1 MDEKRATVTTSTQT
15 APSLIQQL
23 KTKGIHIAEVPLY
36 GRFHWPK
43 HGEDVE
49 QLIRF
54 CDITP
59 TFQFPDVSKMAL
71 SSRLHTGGN
80 YITNGKLHH
89 IALRAVLLEQ
99 SQWYKTFKVVQSS
112 HLASSNTSIF
122 CFGPERCVPPTITR
136 MLGSQLTQ
144 ISDLDLMTSSL
155 PGLHFNPSQANHLA
169 DLPDERI
176 AVVGMACQVSGAED
190 LEEFWKILR
199 AGQSQHQEV
208 PADRFG
214 MGTLWRE
221 YDPNRRWYGNFIQDY
236 DAFDH
241 KFFKKSPR
249 EMVSTDPQQRLALQT
264 AYQAVEQSG
273 YFGTQKFNKHIGCFM
288 GVGGV
293 DYESNV
299 ACYPATAYSATGNLK
314 SFLAGKIS
322 HYFGWTGP
330 SLTLDTAC
338 SSSSVGIHQ
347 ACRAIISGECTAAL
361 AGGVG
366 IMTNPDWYYNLDGAS
381 FLSPTGQCKPFDIK
395 GDGYCRGEGVGAVF
409 LKKLSSAIADGDQV
423 LGVIAST
430 RVYQNHNSTAITVP
444 NAASLSELFQDV
456 VRQAR
461 LEPEDV
467 TVVEA
472 HGTGTPVGDPA
483 EYDGIRRVFGGS
495 IRSDTVS
502 LSSVKG
508 LIGHTECASG
518 VVALVKTLLM
528 ILRGSIPPQAS
539 FTTINPS
546 INTIPEDKLEIPTR
560 LKPWNVDFR
569 AALVNN
575 YGASGSNASMVVT
588 EAPRTVPQDS
598 SRSQTAK
605 SFPFWFCGLD
615 ELSLRNYTA
624 KLRRL
629 FRDQA
634 TSAKEI
640 SVGNLSFQVSRQS
653 NRSLPQALIFDVSS
667 FTKLEEKLA
676 MFEKGDKSV
685 AAVHIPPT
693 RPVILCFGGQIS
705 THVGLDR
712 EVYESAAIL
721 RSYLD
726 QCDAMCLSLGLESIY
741 PDIFQ
746 RSPIQDIVSLQ
757 LVLFAL
763 QYSCAK
769 AWLDSGIKAAAV
781 VGHSFGELTALCV
794 SNVLS
799 LKDTIRLVSG
809 RASLISNKWGV
820 EKGSMMAVEADFA
833 YLEAL
838 LTRSKKAFGS
848 EADIAIACYNGPT
861 TFTLAGSVEAI
872 QLTESTVK
880 TDPEFTGVKLKKL
893 NVTNAFHS
901 PLVDPLVPDL
911 ERLGQSLV
919 FNEPDIQF
927 ERATEQKYTKKLN
940 AQYVSDHMR
949 KPAFFNHAVQRLTKE
964 YPNAIWLEAGSNS
977 TVTSIVSRAL
987 GSSSS
992 SFFQSVN
999 ITSDDS
1005 FQFLVDTTVKLW
1017 RQGLNVSFWAH
1028 HPVQVSDYTPVVL
1041 PPYQFEK
1048 FKHWLDLKIPPN
1060 LDAPVLEQLQTVQ
1073 LPKTLTTLVEYQDEA
1088 KRSARFQVN
1097 TTTDKYNHLIS
1108 GHIMAGA
1115 AIVCPGMF
1123 QLEIAIDALTS
1134 LQPDFQNLSFQPQL
1148 QGMEHYQPL
1157 PLDLSKLVWVD
1168 AEASDTEGL
1177 VWNWK
1182 LIATEIDGTKSI
1194 HHTSG
1199 KIAFRPASDPQI
1211 GADFEKLARFTG
1223 RKRCLRLLETSDAD
1237 VLQGR
1242 NIYRAF
1248 AEVIDYKEV
1257 YRHVTKIAGKD
1268 MESAGRVVK
1277 THDKASWLDSVLTD
1291 CFCQVAGI
1299 FVNLMTDNSDL
1310 SESGIFICNG
1320 IDQWTRSPKMGS
1332 VVSLPDVW
1340 EVFAL
1345 HHRASDKK
1353 TVSDVFVFDPRDG
1366 SLVEAI
1372 LGISYQRV
1380 TLGSIRKVLSTPA
1393 PFRPPLSASAAKPA
1407 YARTQAPTSLPAPA
1421 VTSANGKTPKG
1432 KKQRGTKGKPKVIGL
1447 DVASKTREIICN
1459 LSGLDPDEVK
1469 NNSDLI
1475 ELGIDSLM
1483 SMELVREVDSAFQR
1497 TLENEQLMA
1506 LSDFE
1511 SLVECIRSTLDIDSQ
1526 EARDAAMAED
1536 SSEEEKEEHST
1547 ANGMFSL
1554 ASGMNGAPNHV
1565 SSPVEDFSL
1574 SASTVLD
1581 AFRKAKDATDDF
1593 IVKGDLGSYCS
1604 DFLPRSTELCIV
1616 YILNAFEELGCPI
1629 RSATPGQKLER
1640 IPYLPKHQQLMDLIY
1655 ELLRKEAR
1663 LIDIDGSEMTR
1674 TALPIPRK
1682 PAEILLEELL
1692 RDQHIHAAE
1701 NKLTSLTGAKFAD
1714 CVTGKVDGLQLIFG
1728 TPEGREYAS
1737 DVYAKSPINAIWIQQ
1752 AEMFIENLVDRL
1764 PKNRGPLR
1772 ILEMGAG
1779 TGGTTSK
1786 MVPLLARLGIPVEYT
1801 MTDLSSS
1808 LITAGRK
1815 RFKHYPF
1822 MRFKVVNIE
1831 SEPEPQLLHSQ
1842 HIVLATNCVHAT
1854 RNLAVSTTNIHKIL
1868 RPDGFLLLLEM
1879 TEQVPWVDFIFG
1891 LLEGWWLFEDGR
1903 RHALSPATYWEKVL
1917 SSVGYGHVDWTE
1929 GNRPEANI
1937 QRLII
1942 ALASGPRY
1950 DRVPKSLSPA
1960 AQTALTD
1967 TIGRQTIIDAYVD
1980 KYTKDFHAPPDLTPP
1995 RDPHS
2000 AEKCVLVTGAT
2011 GSLGSHIVACLSQLS
2026 DVHTVVCLN
2035 RLSTT
2040 EATARQRKSLES
2052 KRIFLDAPSLSK
2064 LRVLETD
2071 TSKPMLGLPADTY
2084 DALVNTVTH
2093 LVHNAWPMSITRPIR
2108 AYESQ
2113 FKVMQG
2119 LINLGREATARR
2131 PAPFRFGFQFIS
2143 SIGVVGYWPSS
2154 SSKTLAPEK
2163 SMAAA
2168 SVLPVGYADAKLVCE
2183 QMLYK
2188 TMRRHPERFRPMAVR
2203 IGQIAGSTSTGY
2215 WNSSEFLA
2223 FLIKSSQSL
2232 KALPDLGGT
2241 LSWYPV
2247 DDVSATLR
2255 DLLMSDTTPY
2265 PIYHVENPSRQ
2276 PWKDMIVTLADAL
2289 DVHRDGIIPFE
2300 EWADRVRRF
2309 PGSTTENPAGQLG
2322 DFYRDHFV
2330 RMSCGGLILDTAKT
2344 REHSVTLRKGEILSS
2359 ALVMKFL
2366 SAWKA
2371 SGFLKS

>member
-1 MDEKRATVTTSTQT
+1 MDEKRATVTTSKQT

-23 KTKGIHIAEVPLY
+23 KAKGIHVAEVPLY

-54 CDITP
+54 CDFTP

-71 SSRLHTGGN
+71 SSRLHTGGS
-80 YITNGKLHH
+80 YITKGKLHH

-99 SQWYKTFKVVQSS
+99 SQWHKTFKVMQSS
-112 HLASSNTSIF
+112 HLASSNTSII

-136 MLGSQLTQ
+136 TLGSQLTQ
-144 ISDLDLMTSSL
+144 VSDLDLTTSPL
-155 PGLHFNPSQANHLA
+155 PGRQFNASQATHLA
-169 DLPDERI
+169 DLPDESI
-176 AVVGMACQVSGAED
+176 AVIGMACQVSGAED
-190 LEEFWKILR
+190 LEDFWKILR

-208 PADRFG
+208 PTDRFG
-214 MGTLWRE
+214 METPWRE
-221 YDPNRRWYGNFIQDY
+221 YDPKRKWYGNFIHDY

-249 EMVSTDPQQRLALQT
+249 EMISTDPQQRLALQT

-273 YFGTQKFNKHIGCFM
+273 YFGTQKFDKHIGCFM
-288 GVGGV
+288 GVGCV

-347 ACRAIISGECTAAL
+347 ACRAIIGGECTAAL

-409 LKKLSSAIADGDQV
+409 LKKLSSAVADGDQV

-444 NAASLSELFQDV
+444 NAASLSKLFQDV

-461 LEPEDV
+461 LEPENV

-483 EYDGIRRVFGGS
+483 EYDSIRRVFGGS

-518 VVALVKTLLM
+518 VIALVKTLLM

-539 FTTINPS
+539 FTSINPS
-546 INTIPEDKLEIPTR
+546 INATPEDKIEIPTR
-560 LKPWNVDFR
+560 LKPWDVEFR

-575 YGASGSNASMVVT
+575 YGASGSNASVVVT
-588 EAPRTVPQDS
+588 EAPKIVPQDS
-598 SRSQTAK
+598 SRSLTGK

-615 ELSLRNYTA
+615 ELSLRNYVA
-624 KLRRL
+624 KFRKFL
-629 FRDQA
+629 RDQGA
-634 TSAKEI
+634 SAKEL

-653 NRSLPQALIFDVSS
+653 NRSLPQALIFDASS
-667 FTKLEEKLA
+667 VTKLEQKLEV
-676 MFEKGDKSV
+676 FEKGDKSV
-685 AAVHIPPT
+685 AAVHILST
-693 RPVILCFGGQIS
+693 RPVILCFGGQVS
-705 THVGLDR
+705 THVGLDK
-712 EVYESAAIL
+712 EVYDSAAIL

-726 QCDAMCLSLGLESIY
+726 QCDAMCLSLGLKSIY
-741 PDIFQ
+741 PGIFE
-746 RSPIQDIVSLQ
+746 RSPIQDTVDLQ
-757 LVLFAL
+757 IMLFAT

-769 AWLDSGIKAAAV
+769 AWLDSGIEAAAV

-820 EKGSMMAVEADFA
+820 EKGSMMAVEADSA
-833 YLEAL
+833 DLEAL
-838 LTRSKKAFGS
+838 LTRSKKTFGS
-848 EADIAIACYNGPT
+848 EADVAIACYNSPT
-861 TFTLAGSVEAI
+861 NFTLAGSVEAI
-872 QLTESTVK
+872 QLIEDTVK
-880 TDPEFTGVKLKKL
+880 IDPEFTGVKLKKL

-911 ERLGQSLV
+911 ERLGQSLA
-919 FNEPDIQF
+919 FGEPDIRF
-927 ERATEQKYTKKLN
+927 ERATEQKCIEKLN
-940 AQYVSDHMR
+940 AQFVPDHMR
-949 KPAFFNHAVQRLTKE
+949 KPVFFSHAVQRLTKE

-977 TVTSIVSRAL
+977 TVTSMVSRAL

-992 SFFQSVN
+992 SFFQPVN

-1017 RQGLNVSFWAH
+1017 RQGLNVSFWTH
-1028 HPVQVSDYTPVVL
+1028 HPVQLSDYTPLVL

-1048 FKHWLDLKIPPN
+1048 SKHWLDLKISPK
-1060 LDAPVLEQLQTVQ
+1060 LDAPVCDQLPAIQ
-1073 LPKTLTTLVEYQDEA
+1073 LPKTLTTLVEYQDGA
-1088 KRSARFQVN
+1088 SCSARFQVN
-1097 TTTDKYNHLIS
+1097 TTTDKYIHLMS

-1134 LQPDFQNLSFQPQL
+1134 LRPDFQNLNFQPQL

-1157 PLDLSKLVWVD
+1157 PLDSSKLVWVD
-1168 AEASDTEGL
+1168 AEASDAEGL

-1182 LIATEIDGTKSI
+1182 LIATEIDGTRSI

-1199 KIAFRPASDPQI
+1199 KIAFRSARDPQI
-1211 GADFEKLARFTG
+1211 EAEFEKFARFTG
-1223 RKRCLRLLETSDAD
+1223 RKRCRLLETSDAD

-1248 AEVIDYKEV
+1248 AEVIDYKEI

-1277 THDKASWLDSVLTD
+1277 IHDKGVWLDSVLTD

-1310 SESGIFICNG
+1310 SVSGIFICNG
-1320 IDQWTRSPKMGS
+1320 IDEWIRSPRMGS
-1332 VVSLPDVW
+1332 TASLPDVW

-1345 HHRASDKK
+1345 HHRASDNKI
-1353 TVSDVFVFDPRDG
+1353 VSDVFVFDPRDN
-1366 SLVEAI
+1366 SLVEVI

-1380 TLGSIRKVLSTPA
+1380 TLGTIRKVLSTPA
-1393 PFRPPLSASAAKPA
+1393 PSGLPLSASAAKPA
-1407 YARTQAPTSLPAPA
+1407 FARTQAPTPLPAPA
-1421 VTSANGKTPKG
+1421 VTSVNGKTPKG
-1432 KKQRGTKGKPKVIGL
+1432 KKQKGTKGKPKQTGP
-1447 DVASKTREIICN
+1447 DVTGKTREIICN
-1459 LSGLDPDEVK
+1459 LSGLEPDEVK
-1469 NNSDLI
+1469 SNSDLI

-1497 TLENEQLMA
+1497 TLETEQLMA
-1506 LSDFE
+1506 LTDFE
-1511 SLVECIRSTLDIDSQ
+1511 SLVECIRSTLDLECQ
-1526 EARDAAMAED
+1526 EARDAATPED
-1536 SSEEEKEEHST
+1536 SSEEEKEENST
-1547 ANGMFSL
+1547 ANGVFSL
-1554 ASGMNGAPNHV
+1554 ANGVNGVPNHV
-1565 SSPVEDFSL
+1565 SSHLEDFSL

-1604 DFLPRSTELCIV
+1604 DFLPRSTELCVV
-1616 YILNAFEELGCPI
+1616 YILDAFEELGCPI
-1629 RSATPGQKLER
+1629 RSAAPGQKLER
-1640 IPYLPKHQQLMDLIY
+1640 IPYLPKHEQLMDLIY
-1655 ELLRKEAR
+1655 DLLRKEAR
-1663 LIDIDGSEMTR
+1663 LIDINGSEMTR
-1674 TALPIPRK
+1674 TAVPAPRK

-1692 RDQHIHAAE
+1692 RDEPIHAAE
-1701 NKLTSLTGAKFAD
+1701 NKLTSLTGAQFAD

-1752 AEMFIENLVDRL
+1752 AGMFIENLADRL

-1815 RFKHYPF
+1815 RFKQYPF

-1831 SEPEPQLLHSQ
+1831 SEPEPQLLQSQ

-1929 GNRPEANI
+1929 GNRPEANL

-1950 DRVPKSLSPA
+1950 DRVPKSLPPPA
-1960 AQTALTD
+1960 PTALTD
-1967 TIGRQTIIDAYVD
+1967 TLGRQTIIDAYVEG
-1980 KYTKDFHAPPDLTPP
+1980 YTKDFHAPSESTSP

-2000 AEKCVLVTGAT
+2000 AGQCVLVTGAT

-2026 DVHTVVCLN
+2026 TVHTVVCLN

-2040 EATARQRKSLES
+2040 DATARQRKSLES
-2052 KRIFLDAPSLSK
+2052 KGIMLDAPSLSK
-2064 LRVLETD
+2064 LLVLETD

-2084 DALVNTVTH
+2084 DALVKTVTH

-2119 LINLGREATARR
+2119 LINLAREATARR

-2143 SIGVVGYWPSS
+2143 SIGVVGYRPFSS
-2154 SSKTLAPEK
+2154 GKSLAPERP
-2163 SMAAA
+2163 MTAG
-2168 SVLPVGYADAKLVCE
+2168 SVLPVGYAEAKLVCE
-2183 QMLYK
+2183 RMLDR
-2188 TMRRHPERFRPMAVR
+2188 TLHRHPERFRPMAVR
-2203 IGQIAGSTSTGY
+2203 IGQIAGSTRTGY

-2232 KALPDLGGT
+2232 EALPDLEGT

-2255 DLLMSDTTPY
+2255 DLLMSDTTPC

-2276 PWKDMIVTLADAL
+2276 PWKEMIATLADAL
-2289 DVHRDGIIPFE
+2289 NVHRDGVVPFE
-2300 EWADRVRRF
+2300 EWTDRVRRF
-2309 PGSTTENPAGQLG
+2309 PGSSTDNPAGQLG

-2330 RMSCGGLILDTAKT
+2330 RMSCGGLVLDTAKT
-2344 REHSVTLRKGEILSS
+2344 REHSATLRKGGILSRD
-2359 ALVMKFL
+2359 LVMKYV